1 MSKFF
6 GSASQKKEAG
16 AVPLH
21 LQVQPYKRQRLS
33 RFQQDALRERN
44 EAIRDRETERERAEI
59 EAELATTELQLIEA
73 GACEISKASPQ
84 SSNRKKPG
92 SQVTRTETPA
102 ATKLKYIEEMKPA
115 KNSFNHLKD
124 FWKAQVEKYG
134 LQKKSLQN
142 ILSKEEHWKELVAQ
156 KDLKSKRKKRRAR
169 GSEPQELAERLPFKT
184 SPQP

>member
-1 MSKFF
+1 M
-6 GSASQKKEAG
+6 
-16 AVPLH
+16 
-21 LQVQPYKRQRLS
+21 
-33 RFQQDALRERN
+33 
-44 EAIRDRETERERAEI
+44 
-59 EAELATTELQLIEA
+59 
-73 GACEISKASPQ
+73 
-84 SSNRKKPG
+84 
-92 SQVTRTETPA
+92 TRTETPA

>member
-1 MSKFF
+1 MAQQARRKKLGQCHCICKFSLTKGKGSVDFSKMLS
-6 GSASQKKEAG
+6 GKGMKQSETE
-16 AVPLH
+16 
-21 LQVQPYKRQRLS
+21 RQR
-33 RFQQDALRERN
+33 
-44 EAIRDRETERERAEI
+44 DRERERAEI

-184 SPQP
+184 SPRP